1 MAPKTKTKLARK
13 LRHNQTEAEQRLWQ
27 QLRSRRLSGYKFRRQ
42 VPIGTYIAD
51 FVCEDAKLIV
61 ELDGGQ
67 HDDNKQADDIRTKNL
82 EDFGYHVIRFW
93 NNEVH
98 ENMDGVLIVLLQ
110 ELERTKR
117 SFPLLGER
125 GRVRG

>member
-1 MAPKTKTKLARK
+1 MPPKTKIKLARN
-13 LRHNQTEAEQRLWQ
+13 LRRYQTDAEQHLWQ
-27 QLRSRRLSGYKFRRQ
+27 HVRSRRLGGHKFRRQ

-51 FVCEDAKLIV
+51 FVCEDAKLII

-67 HDDNKQADDIRTKNL
+67 HDDNKQADEVRTKNL

-93 NNEVH
+93 NNEVL

-110 ELERTKR
+110 ELERAK
-117 SFPLLGER
+117 S
-125 GRVRG
+125 

>member
-13 LRHNQTEAEQRLWQ
+13 LRRNQTEAEQRLWQ
-27 QLRSRRLSGYKFRRQ
+27 QVRSRRLSGYKFRRQ

-67 HDDNKQADDIRTKNL
+67 HDDNKQADDMRTKNL
-82 EDFGYHVIRFW
+82 ENFGYHVIRFW
-93 NNEVH
+93 NNEVL
-98 ENMDGVLIVLLQ
+98 ENMEGVLTVLLQ
-110 ELERTKR
+110 ALERTKR
-117 SFPLLGER
+117 
-125 GRVRG
+125 